1 MREERAIAIDLAA
14 VMTRE
19 EDGELLR
26 VLAWGDPVTV
36 VEEDED
42 RLKVEFQ
49 RFVTED
55 DGSIVPKSEFGFLK
69 RRVSKSASS
78 KEVTAPADE
87 VKVLKLDFV
96 DVQQGDGAVL
106 ETPAGKVMTLDGG
119 ENQLFAR
126 YLAAR
131 YSGTEASKRKQFD
144 AMLITHGDAD
154 HFAGLTKIHES
165 ETNDNPEK
173 RLFAHPERVLHNG
186 LVKRPGKVNGVKV
199 KDKDAL
205 GPTATVD
212 GKTILTDLVD
222 DLTAVPD
229 ADMNEPFL
237 AWKRALE
244 EWKKDGPIKF
254 RHLLKGDNDAFDFL
268 ADEDIEVEVL
278 APVPVKD
285 GKVIGLPFIGEDSG
299 HTINGNSIVL
309 RLGFKNWRMIFAGD
323 LNTDAE
329 DALVADHA
337 DKGNSLNL
345 RGEVFKVPHHGSH
358 EYSEAFLAAVD
369 PLISVVSS
377 GDEAGK
383 EYIHPRATLVSAL
396 GHHSRDDVPSVVFI
410 TELVAFFSAIGWV
423 QPDATHGVD
432 GKAPG
437 PREKDFFAFR
447 REAYGIVRIR
457 TDGERLLVF
466 TNSGQARLKEAY
478 AFTADA
484 PGEVKS
490 AKVVKV

>member
-14 VMTRE
+14 VTRA

-36 VEEDED
+36 VEEEED

-55 DGSIVPKSEFGFLK
+55 DGSIVSKPEFGFVK
-69 RRVSKSASS
+69 RRVGRKDDPT
-78 KEVTAPADE
+78 EVTAPADE

-106 ETPAGKVMTLDGG
+106 ETPLGKVVTLDGG

-131 YSGTEASKRKQFD
+131 YPGTEAEKRKQFD
-144 AMLITHGDAD
+144 AMVISHGDAD
-154 HFAGLTKIHES
+154 HFSGLTEIHAS
-165 ETNDNPEK
+165 EGNENPEK
-173 RLFAHPERVLHNG
+173 RLFAHPKCVLHNG
-186 LVKRPGKVNGVKV
+186 LVKRPGKVKGVSV
-199 KDKDAL
+199 KDEDAF
-205 GPTATVD
+205 GATGEVD
-212 GKTILTDLVD
+212 GKLVATELVTDL
-222 DLTAVPD
+222 TEVPD

-244 EWKKDGPIKF
+244 DWKEDGPIEF
-254 RHLLKGDNDAFDFL
+254 RHLLKGDDDAFDFL
-268 ADEDIEVEVL
+268 RDEEVEVEVL
-278 APVPVKD
+278 GPIPV
-285 GKVIGLPFIGEDSG
+285 GKGEDAGLPFIGDDAG

-329 DALVADHA
+329 DALVADHE
-337 DKGNSLNL
+337 DKGNPFDLE
-345 RGEVFKVPHHGSH
+345 GEVFKVPHHGSH
-358 EYSEAFLAAVD
+358 EFSETFLAAVS

-396 GHHSRDDVPSVVFI
+396 GHHSRDELPSVVFI
-410 TELVAFFSAIGWV
+410 TELVAFFSAVGWV
-423 QPDATHGVD
+423 QPDAEHGVD
-432 GKAPG
+432 GKKPDD
-437 PREKDFFAFR
+437 REKDFFAFR
-447 REAYGIVRIR
+447 REAYGIVRVR

-478 AFTADA
+478 AFTAEK
-484 PGEVKS
+484 PGEVKE

>member
-14 VMTRE
+14 VTRE

-55 DGSIVPKSEFGFLK
+55 DGSIVSKSEFGFLK
-69 RRVSKSASS
+69 RRTAKAHGER
-78 KEVTAPADE
+78 EVTAPADE
-87 VKVLKLDFV
+87 VKVLKVDFV

-106 ETPAGKVMTLDGG
+106 ETPAGKVMILDGG

-131 YSGTEASKRKQFD
+131 YPGTETSKRKQFD
-144 AMLITHGDAD
+144 AMLISHGDAD
-154 HFAGLTKIHES
+154 HFSGLTEIHKS
-165 ETNDNPEK
+165 ETNENPKK
-173 RLFAHPERVLHNG
+173 RLFAHPQRVFHNG
-186 LVKRPGKVNGVKV
+186 LVKRPGEVNGVKV
-199 KDKDAL
+199 KDEDAL
-205 GPTATVD
+205 GATAKVD
-212 GKTILTDLVD
+212 GQTIMTELVD
-222 DLTAVPD
+222 DPTEVPD
-229 ADMNEPFL
+229 AVMNGPFRG
-237 AWKRALE
+237 WKRALE
-244 EWKKDGPIKF
+244 DWKEDGPIEF
-254 RHLLKGDNDAFDFL
+254 RRLVKGDDDAFDFL
-268 ADEDIEVEVL
+268 ADEAVEVEVL
-278 APVPVKD
+278 APIPVGD
-285 GKVIGLPFIGEDSG
+285 GDVSGLPKIGDSG

-309 RLGFKNWRMIFAGD
+309 RLGFKNWRMLFAGD

-337 DKGNSLNL
+337 DKGNPLNL

-358 EYSEAFLAAVD
+358 EFSEDFLAAVD
-369 PLISVVSS
+369 PVISVVSS
-377 GDEAGK
+377 GDEPGK
-383 EYIHPRATLVSAL
+383 EHIHPRATLVSAL

-410 TELVAFFSAIGWV
+410 TELVAFFAAVGWV
-423 QPDATHGVD
+423 QPDADHGLN

-437 PREKDFFAFR
+437 SREKDFFAFR
-447 REAYGIVRIR
+447 REAYGIVRVR